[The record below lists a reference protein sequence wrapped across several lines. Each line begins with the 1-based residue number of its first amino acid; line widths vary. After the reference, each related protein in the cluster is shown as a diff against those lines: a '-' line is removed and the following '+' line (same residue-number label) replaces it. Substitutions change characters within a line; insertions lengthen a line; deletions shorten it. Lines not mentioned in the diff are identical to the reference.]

1 MRHNC
6 FGQFFAA
13 PGPGGRGR
21 SRGWSGRSGHPF
33 HQWFSQ
39 MMGPGPRAERGEVR
53 YLILDALSDKARHGY
68 DVIREIEKRS
78 DNLYK
83 PSPGAVYPTLQML
96 EEMGLISSREEG
108 NRKLYELTDKGRQ
121 ELEEHLEEVEEAYER
136 ICGPSPFFNEENF
149 QAMGKQVNRMF
160 RFMRRSFQQGRIES
174 SKMGEICHVLEE
186 AVDRIEEILKPEKD

>member
-1 MRHNC
+1 MRNNC
-6 FGQFFAA
+6 FGSFFAA
-13 PGPGGRGR
+13 PGSGGRSR
-21 SRGWSGRSGHPF
+21 SRGWSGHPF

-53 YLILDALSDKARHGY
+53 YLILDALSDEARHGY

-108 NRKLYELTDKGRQ
+108 SRKLYELTDKGRQ
-121 ELEEHLEEVEEAYER
+121 ELDEHLEEVEDAYER
-136 ICGPSPFFNEENF
+136 ICGPSPFFREENF

-186 AVDRIEEILKPEKD
+186 AVDRIEEILKPAKD

>member
-1 MRHNC
+1 
-6 FGQFFAA
+6 
-13 PGPGGRGR
+13 
-21 SRGWSGRSGHPF
+21 
-33 HQWFSQ
+33 

-53 YLILDALSDKARHGY
+53 YLILDALSDEARHGY

-108 NRKLYELTDKGRQ
+108 DRKLYELTDKGRQ

-136 ICGPSPFFNEENF
+136 ICGPSPLFNEENF
-149 QAMGKQVNRMF
+149 QAMGKQVSRMF

-174 SKMGEICHVLEE
+174 GKMGEVCQVLEE
-186 AVDRIEEILKPEKD
+186 AVDRIEEILKPAKD